1 MLNIGELYLQHTD
14 GQVRLCADVALNGR
28 GTTLWFGVDEKQG
41 DYLCGDRSDAFVM
54 ALLPTAMRTGQ
65 DIVCQTPMSERLHY
79 QLEQL
84 LIPSVCA
91 AGTLYHPIHIQAP
104 LTAEKVN
111 SKGAVATGFS
121 GGVDS
126 LHTIMTHGK
135 DSAYPLTHLTL
146 FNLCVFEGA
155 AYRQGFQISCCN
167 AQRFA
172 DEMGLELVGLDSNL
186 PQVLPERFLD
196 VFTYRLLAGALVLQG
211 LLSTYLISSS
221 YDLGTFRFD
230 LHDSGT
236 HDFFLIHCAQTE
248 SMSLYDS
255 GVQMKRVQKIKEL
268 SNWEPAHRWL
278 HFCIFGHVGEKNCG
292 RCKKCAR
299 DISTLYGLGALER
312 FKAVVD
318 IPAFRRTLPQQLGLV
333 LANRGENLYDEAAKL
348 VEASDAKIPQ
358 AAYVYAEQ
366 FQKAM
371 KNLQEEQ
378 K

>member
-14 GQVRLCADVALNGR
+14 GQARLCADIALNGR
-28 GTTLWFGVDEKQG
+28 GTTLWFGVDEAQT
-41 DYLCGDRSDAFVM
+41 DCLCTDRSDAFVM

-65 DIVCQTPMSERLHY
+65 DITCQTPMSERLHY

-91 AGTLYHPIHIQAP
+91 AGKLYRPIHIQAP
-104 LTAEKVN
+104 LTAEKVQ
-111 SKGAVATGFS
+111 SKGGVGTGFS
-121 GGVDS
+121 GGADS

-135 DSAYPLTHLTL
+135 DSVFPLTHLTL
-146 FNLCVFEGA
+146 FNVGVFEGA
-155 AYRQGFQISCCN
+155 AYRQGFLKSLEN
-167 AQRFA
+167 AQPFA

-186 PQVLPERFLD
+186 PQVLPERYLD
-196 VFTYRLLAGALVLQG
+196 VCPFRLLAGALALQG
-211 LLSTYLISSS
+211 LLRTYFIASTYDI
-221 YDLGTFRFD
+221 GKFKFE
-230 LHDSGT
+230 LHSAEYYAY
-236 HDFFLIHCAQTE
+236 LVIQCAQTE
-248 SMSLYDS
+248 SLSVYNS
-255 GVQMKRVQKIKEL
+255 GMQMKRVQKLKEL
-268 SNWEPAHRWL
+268 ADWERAHRWL

-299 DISTLYGLGALER
+299 DISTLYGLGALEQ
-312 FKAVVD
+312 FAEVVD
-318 IPAFRRTLPQQLGLV
+318 IPAYKKTLPRQLGLV
-333 LANRGENLYDEAAKL
+333 LANRDECLYDEAAKL
-348 VEASDAKIPQ
+348 VEASDVKIPQ

>member
-14 GQVRLCADVALNGR
+14 GQVRLCADIALNGR
-28 GTTLWFGVDEKQG
+28 GTTLWFGVDEAHT
-41 DYLCGDRSDAFVM
+41 DCLCTDRSDAFVM

-65 DIVCQTPMSERLHY
+65 DITCQTPMSERLHY

-91 AGTLYHPIHIQAP
+91 AGKLYHPIHIQGP
-104 LTAEKVN
+104 LTAEKVK
-111 SKGAVATGFS
+111 SKGGVGTGFS
-121 GGVDS
+121 GGADS

-135 DSAYPLTHLTL
+135 DSPFPLTHLTL
-146 FNLCVFEGA
+146 FNVGVFEGA
-155 AYRQGFQISCCN
+155 AYRQGFLKSLEN
-167 AQRFA
+167 AQPFA

-186 PQVLPERFLD
+186 PQALPERYLD
-196 VFTYRLLAGALVLQG
+196 VFSYRLLSGALALQG
-211 LLSTYLISSS
+211 VMSTYLVASS
-221 YDLGTFRFD
+221 YDLGTFHFD

-236 HDFFLIHCAQTE
+236 HDFLLIHCAQTE
-248 SMSLYDS
+248 SLSLYDS

-268 SNWEPAHRWL
+268 ADWAPAHRWL

-299 DISTLYGLGALER
+299 DISTLYGLGVLER
-312 FKAVVD
+312 FAEAVDV
-318 IPAFRRTLPQQLGLV
+318 PAYKKTLPRQLGLV
-333 LANRGENLYDEAAKL
+333 LANRGESLYDEAAKL
-348 VEASDAKIPQ
+348 VEASDVKIPQ

>member
-104 LTAEKVN
+104 LTAEKAN

-135 DSAYPLTHLTL
+135 DSPFPLTHLTL
-146 FNLCVFEGA
+146 FNVGVFEGA
-155 AYRQGFQISCCN
+155 AYRQGFQISCRN
-167 AQRFA
+167 AQGFA
-172 DEMGLELVGLDSNL
+172 EEMGLELVGLDSNL

-248 SMSLYDS
+248 SMSVYDP
-255 GVQMKRVQKIKEL
+255 GVQIKRVQKIREL
-268 SNWEPAHRWL
+268 AEWEPAHRWL

-312 FKAVVD
+312 FEAVVD

-333 LANRGENLYDEAAKL
+333 LANRGENLYDEAASWWK
-348 VEASDAKIPQ
+348 P
-358 AAYVYAEQ
+358 
-366 FQKAM
+366 AM
-371 KNLQEEQ
+371 PKFPKRPMCTLSSS
-378 K
+378 KRP